1 MDSDGT
7 IDKRDGWCYF
17 TQVREQ
23 LVGDFIEVCN
33 SLGMK
38 CKKVKRSGKLN
49 NYPDG
54 SSSVGQDY
62 FVVSICTDETIF
74 RLKRKA
80 EHQSKKSHTSKDKYI
95 TVKNIEKID
104 SQDVQCITV
113 DSPDNTFLFSK
124 SFKVT
129 HNCFDLTS
137 ANYSTVEATQLAFL
151 TDTLAPLLEKIEQEF
166 ERKLFAPDEEAV
178 INFEE
183 SALLR
188 TDKSSQ
194 ADYYAKLIQIGVMTP
209 AEVRKQ
215 LGLSYRDGSDIL
227 ITQVNQTTLDKI
239 SDPESSDN

>member
-1 MDSDGT
+1 MIHILNFSYDGILGVSTLHHAKASLSLSSDSEAHASGFFKGGANLAGVLTVQGQLDEKKATDMKDSWKRAFSPSTGEANGIAILQGNMDFKPIT
-7 IDKRDGWCYF
+7 INPVDA
-17 TQVREQ
+17 Q
-23 LVGDFIEVCN
+23 LLETRKFNVIDICRFFG
-33 SLGMK
+33 
-38 CKKVKRSGKLN
+38 
-49 NYPDG
+49 
-54 SSSVGQDY
+54 
-62 FVVSICTDETIF
+62 VSPI
-74 RLKRKA
+74 K
-80 EHQSKKSHTSKDKYI
+80 
-95 TVKNIEKID
+95 
-104 SQDVQCITV
+104 
-113 DSPDNTFLFSK
+113 
-124 SFKVT
+124 
-129 HNCFDLTS
+129 CFDLSS